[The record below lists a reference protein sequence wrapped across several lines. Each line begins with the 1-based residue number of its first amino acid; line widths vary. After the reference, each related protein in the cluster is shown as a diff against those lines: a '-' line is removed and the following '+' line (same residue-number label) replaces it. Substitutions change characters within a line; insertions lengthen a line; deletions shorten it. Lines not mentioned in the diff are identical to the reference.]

1 MEKLDGIIILEAVQS
16 KCKIGASVPG
26 RKEKLTQVI
35 VFLITSSVPNANMC
49 NIVHV
54 KASKQKT
61 WTPSR
66 NATAVIAARKWQIGS
81 VPVKTIGIDAIYID
95 IVCQ

>member
-1 MEKLDGIIILEAVQS
+1 MGRLDGINISEAAQI
-16 KCKIGASVPG
+16 KCIMRAPAPG
-26 RKEKLTQVI
+26 RKEKLTQVNVI
-35 VFLITSSVPNANMC
+35 RLTFSALNANMW

-54 KASKQKT
+54 TASKQMT

-66 NATAVIAARKWQIGS
+66 NATAVIAARRCQIGS
-81 VPVKTIGIDAIYID
+81 VPVKSTGIDAIYID